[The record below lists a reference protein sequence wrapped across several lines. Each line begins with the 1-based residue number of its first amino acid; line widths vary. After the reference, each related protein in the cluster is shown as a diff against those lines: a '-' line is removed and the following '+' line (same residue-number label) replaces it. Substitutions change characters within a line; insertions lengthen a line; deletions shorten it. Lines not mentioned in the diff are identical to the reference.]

1 MTLSMVALANAETG
15 IAQTL
20 MSLMPVIIIP
30 VVWIVYRERTN
41 WRGIV
46 GALVAVVG
54 VTILFLT

>member
-1 MTLSMVALANAETG
+1 
-15 IAQTL
+15 
-20 MSLMPVIIIP
+20 MPVIIIP

-46 GALVAVVG
+46 GALVAVLG